1 MKVIQINVDWDN
13 GGPGTIEKD
22 IYDTLISQGHKCK
35 IIYSRGKYPENNDLI
50 RIGNDF
56 DIKVHALLSRI
67 TGLEGYFSIKAT
79 KRIINVIRN
88 YNPDIIQLHN
98 LLGHYINHP
107 YLFRF
112 LKGLNIPIVWT
123 LHDCSPF
130 TGHCINFDR
139 VNCEK
144 WKIKCDKCPLYKEY
158 PYSYIFD
165 TSKKIFEDKQKWFS
179 ELNNLHLIAPSQ
191 WMFNIIKDSIL
202 KKKNLVVINNGI
214 NLEQFEPT
222 KSDLRKQYKLEDKVV
237 LLSAAYIW
245 NEMKGI
251 KVLKELS
258 DKMPEKYALVLIG
271 NNSDKSLL
279 RNTIF
284 IPAISD
290 KRILAQWYSTADI
303 FVNPTLGDNFPT
315 VNKEALSC
323 GTPIVTYNTG
333 GSPEIVGSEC
343 GQIVKSNTVKEL
355 IEKIQMIDTNTE
367 MRIKCRKRALEYD
380 RNIVYKK
387 YLQLYQNI
395 LNL

>member
-315 VNKEALSC
+315 VNIEALSC

-343 GQIVKSNTVKEL
+343 GQIVKSNTV
-355 IEKIQMIDTNTE
+355 
-367 MRIKCRKRALEYD
+367 
-380 RNIVYKK
+380 
-387 YLQLYQNI
+387 
-395 LNL
+395 

>member
-315 VNKEALSC
+315 VNIEALSC

-395 LNL
+395 LDL

>member
-315 VNKEALSC
+315 VNIEALSC